1 MERQLAHLVRL
12 VDDLLDVSRVSRG
25 KVTMMTAVT
34 TLQAV
39 VDLALETARP
49 LIEAAGHRL
58 VVDLPQAPV
67 AMHAD
72 ATRIA
77 QVLSNLL
84 NNAAK
89 YTPAGGCIEL
99 QASLVA
105 PARLQIAVRDNGV
118 GIPADMLE
126 KVFELFTQVGVAL
139 ERAQGGLGIGLSL
152 ARRLVELH
160 GGSIRAMSAG
170 EGQGSTFL
178 VDLPLLEAGAELPAA
193 EAPPRVAVRGPGRRV
208 LVVDDNVDAAE
219 TLALLLDLDGHHPQ
233 VVHTGTHALA
243 AAQDQPP
250 DLVFLDIGLPDLN
263 GYEVAGRL
271 RQMPALRGTLLV
283 ALTGWGAERDRERAR
298 EAGIDVHL
306 TKPVTAEALAAVLAR
321 PGP

>member
-1 MERQLAHLVRL
+1 
-12 VDDLLDVSRVSRG
+12 
-25 KVTMMTAVT
+25 
-34 TLQAV
+34 
-39 VDLALETARP
+39 
-49 LIEAAGHRL
+49 
-58 VVDLPQAPV
+58 
-67 AMHAD
+67 
-72 ATRIA
+72 
-77 QVLSNLL
+77 
-84 NNAAK
+84 
-89 YTPAGGCIEL
+89 
-99 QASLVA
+99 VA

-306 TKPVTAEALAAVLAR
+306 TKPVTPEDLAAVLAR